1 MIFLWFFP
9 KLSLSVFFLILSWL
23 RIIITIKL
31 NHMGKTLQ
39 FFSQN
44 IVTCYSISLN
54 SFCRTRHSGGPK
66 KFIDCGKRTD
76 FWHLVLWWGKVLFK
90 ESPPSIMV
98 TRNPNWSTEILWYR
112 TGYVKGKILSPLKRS
127 AWGRLH
133 CWFCLK
139 LLNIYSL
146 MLWWFV
152 YNIPDSGASEYSS
165 SNNSNSGVG
174 KNS

>member
-1 MIFLWFFP
+1 MFFHISIVAP
-9 KLSLSVFFLILSWL
+9 DIAAALK
-23 RIIITIKL
+23 ITL
-31 NHMGKTLQ
+31 EYGK
-39 FFSQN
+39 
-44 IVTCYSISLN
+44 
-54 SFCRTRHSGGPK
+54 K
-66 KFIDCGKRTD
+66 TD
-76 FWHLVLWWGKVLFK
+76 FWHLVLLGGNALFE

-98 TRNPNWSTEILWYR
+98 TRNPNWSTEILWFE

-152 YNIPDSGASEYSS
+152 YNIPDSDANEHSIA
-165 SNNSNSGVG
+165 NNSNSGVG
-174 KNS
+174 RNSTPNNSNSGVGIIFYSLL